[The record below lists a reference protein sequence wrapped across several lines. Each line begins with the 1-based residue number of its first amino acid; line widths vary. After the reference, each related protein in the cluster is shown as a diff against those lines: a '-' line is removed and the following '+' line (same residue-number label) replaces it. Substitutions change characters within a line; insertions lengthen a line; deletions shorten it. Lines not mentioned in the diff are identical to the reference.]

1 MAIGGILFDKDGTL
15 IDFPATWLPVLKALA
30 LEFSGGHQPLA
41 EELLIVAGYD
51 RERDAL
57 RGGSIWAAGNTM
69 DLIRAWKPGLTP
81 AEEGEW
87 LAFVDDFCAEHAP
100 NTAVPVIAL
109 EPLFNELE
117 AAGLKLGIA
126 TNDNTRSARLTAER
140 LGIAH
145 HFVAIL
151 GYDAVTA
158 AKPAAEPVLAFCGMA
173 ALQPAE
179 VAVVGDNLHDL
190 EMARAAGAGL
200 AIGVL
205 SGTSAV
211 DELKPHADHVIGS
224 IADLPEILGLRKRK

>member
-1 MAIGGILFDKDGTL
+1 MTIRGILFDKDGTL

-41 EELLIVAGYD
+41 DQLLIVAGYD
-51 RERDAL
+51 SERDAL

-81 AEEGEW
+81 SEEAEW
-87 LAFVDDFCAEHAP
+87 LAFIDDFCSAHAP
-100 NTAVPVIAL
+100 DTAVP
-109 EPLFNELE
+109 FSELE

-173 ALQPAE
+173 ALKPAE

-190 EMARAAGAGL
+190 AMARAAGAGL

-205 SGTSAV
+205 SGTSVV

-224 IADLPEILGLRKRK
+224 IADLPEILGLRTRK

>member
-41 EELLIVAGYD
+41 DELLIVAGYD
-51 RERDAL
+51 RERDQL

-69 DLIRAWKPGLTP
+69 DLVRAWKPGLRP
-81 AEEGEW
+81 AEEAEW
-87 LAFVDDFCAEHAP
+87 RAFVDDFCSEHAP
-100 NTAVPVIAL
+100 GSAVPVIAL
-109 EPLFNELE
+109 EPLFSELE

-126 TNDNTRSARLTAER
+126 TNDNTRSARLTVER

-145 HFVAIL
+145 HFAAIL
-151 GYDAVTA
+151 GYDAVTQ
-158 AKPAAEPVLAFCGMA
+158 AKPAADPVLAFCGMA
-173 ALQPAE
+173 ALKPEQ

-205 SGTSAV
+205 SGTSAI
-211 DELKPHADHVIGS
+211 DELGPHADHVIAS
-224 IADLPEILGLRKRK
+224 IAELPEVLGLRRRK

>member
-1 MAIGGILFDKDGTL
+1 MAIRGILFDKDGTL

-51 RERDAL
+51 PERDVL
-57 RGGSIWAAGNTM
+57 RGGSVWAAGSTL
-69 DLIRAWKPGLTP
+69 DLVRAWKPGLTP
-81 AEEGEW
+81 AEEAEW
-87 LAFVDDFCAEHAP
+87 RAFVDDFCSAKAP
-100 NTAVPVIAL
+100 DSAVPVIAL
-109 EPLFNELE
+109 EPLFSELE

-145 HFVAIL
+145 HFTAII
-151 GYDAVTA
+151 GYDAVTQ
-158 AKPAAEPVLAFCGMA
+158 AKPAADQVLAFCGMA
-173 ALQPAE
+173 RLIPAE

-205 SGTSAV
+205 SGTSAI
-211 DELKPHADHVIGS
+211 DELGPHADHVIAS
-224 IADLPEILGLRKRK
+224 IAELPEILGLRRRK